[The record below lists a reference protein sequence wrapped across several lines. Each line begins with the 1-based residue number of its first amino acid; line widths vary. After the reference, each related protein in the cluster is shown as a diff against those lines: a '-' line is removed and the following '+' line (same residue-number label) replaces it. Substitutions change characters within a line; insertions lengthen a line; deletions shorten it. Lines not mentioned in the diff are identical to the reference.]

1 MLGIKAIGIYLPQN
15 KLDNIKQGAR
25 FGESEIFVL
34 DKIGALRLPRKEKD
48 EETSD
53 LAVMA
58 IMDLLKVAPDL
69 SLEAIDAL
77 VLVTQNGDGQG
88 LPHTSAVIQRKLNL
102 PKRVAAFDVSLGCS
116 GYVYGL
122 SILRGFL
129 EASNLKNGVLV
140 TCDPYSKILDP
151 GDRNTAMLFG
161 DAATATWIGENPSW
175 EITSVSYGTDGE
187 GADHLRNVNNKLHMN
202 GRQVFN
208 FAASHVAN
216 HIDELLQKNHMSRN
230 DIDCYCLHQGSQA
243 ILDLISK
250 KFGEYS
256 NRFLKNMRDTGNTV
270 SSSIPILLAKEVF
283 MGKYKTVLLSGFG
296 VGFSWGS
303 MIIIKKGISDD
314 KN

>member
-1 MLGIKAIGIYLPQN
+1 MLGIKGIGVHLPHN
-15 KLDNIKQGAR
+15 KVDNTRQGAK
-25 FGESEIFVL
+25 FGESENFVL
-34 DKIGALRLPRKEKD
+34 DKIGALYLPRKDED

-58 IMDLLKVAPDL
+58 IMNLLKVAPNL
-69 SLEAIDAL
+69 SLEVIDAL

-88 LPHTSAVIQRKLNL
+88 LPHTSAIIHRKLNL
-102 PKRVAAFDVSLGCS
+102 PKRVAAFDISLGCS

-129 EASNLKNGVLV
+129 ETSNLKNGVLV

-151 GDRNTAMLFG
+151 DDRNTAMLFG

-175 EITSVSYGTDGE
+175 EIMAVSYGTDGE
-187 GADHLRNVNNKLHMN
+187 GADHLMNVSNKLHMN

-208 FAASHVAN
+208 FAASHVAD
-216 HIDELLQKNHMSRN
+216 HINELLQKNHMSRN

-256 NRFLKNMRDTGNTV
+256 NRFIKNIRDTGNTV
-270 SSSIPILLAKEVF
+270 SSSIPILLAKEIF
-283 MGKYKTVLLSGFG
+283 MGKFKTVLLSGFG
-296 VGFSWGS
+296 VGFSWGT
-303 MIIIKKGISDD
+303 MIITKKGISDD